1 MEKKP
6 RLRRAWAVGVGLA
19 VGALVLAACGS
30 GSTTTTTRAGA
41 TSTTP
46 PVIQKGGTAY
56 FAMAPQVT
64 PDWIFPFAS
73 LEYFSVAN
81 LTQFQYLM
89 YRPLYWFGPP
99 TSTSP
104 DVDYALSLANQPVWS
119 NNDRT
124 ITITTKGWK
133 FADGQSID
141 AQSVV
146 FWLNMLQAEAGNW
159 AGTAPG
165 ANQWP
170 GNIKS
175 YSAPNGATGD
185 TVVIN
190 LDGSFSTTWFQY
202 NELSQIDPMAEAWDV
217 TSLTAKA
224 GSGGCSA
231 VTTTAGLP
239 SKAVLAAC
247 TKVWTFDTDNN
258 GAAKHP
264 QMAGDLAT
272 YATNPLWAAGVDGPW
287 KLTGFDASTGQST
300 FVPNTTYG
308 GPQKPYLSEFVE
320 VPYTSD
326 TSEYNALAAG
336 GSTAPDVGYLPSQ
349 NTPQKPAGLGP
360 TDAGPNDSALSSTY
374 TLTQTETWQINYFP
388 ENFNSTLGAGGHAGA
403 VFKQLYFRQALQELV
418 DQTGVIAT
426 YFKGYGVPTYGPAP
440 VYPANDFAH
449 GVELKTG
456 GPYPFSLATAVATL
470 KAHGWNVVTNGTST
484 CKSPGTAAN
493 ECGANIPAG
502 TPLTFKEVYASG
514 SQSLTQ
520 TVDYE
525 VSEWAK
531 AGIQVKLS
539 AQPFDNVLKDAVS
552 CFPTASAACHAWDM
566 ANWGGGWLYS
576 PDYLPTGEEIF
587 ATGAGSNQGDYSDP
601 MNDTLIRET
610 NENSNLSVFY
620 QWEDYLAQQLPVIW
634 QPLLAG
640 EVEISNKIGGV
651 LPVNALDNLTPEYWY
666 FKAAS

>member
-1 MEKKP
+1 
-6 RLRRAWAVGVGLA
+6 
-19 VGALVLAACGS
+19 VLAACGS
-30 GSTTTTTRAGA
+30 SSSNGTTSSSPAGSTTTAVPKT
-41 TSTTP
+41 
-46 PVIQKGGTAY
+46 IQHGGTAY
-56 FAMAPQVT
+56 FALAPQVT
-64 PDWIFPFAS
+64 PNWIFPFAS
-73 LEYFSVAN
+73 LQFFSVAN

-104 DVDYALSLANQPVWS
+104 DVDYALSTANAPVWS
-119 NNDRT
+119 NGNKT
-124 ITITTKGWK
+124 ITITMKGWK
-133 FADGQSID
+133 FEDGQAID
-141 AQSVV
+141 AQSVI
-146 FWLNMLQAEAGNW
+146 FWLNMLQAESGNW

-175 YSAPNGATGD
+175 YSAPQGATGD
-185 TVVIN
+185 TVAIN
-190 LDGSFSTTWFQY
+190 LDHTYSTTWFQY

-217 TSLTAKA
+217 TSLTGAP
-224 GSGGCSA
+224 GSGGCGA
-231 VTTTAGLP
+231 VSTTAGMP
-239 SKAVLAAC
+239 SKAVIADC
-247 TKVWTFDTDNN
+247 VKVWTFDTDNN
-258 GAAKHP
+258 AAAKHP
-264 QMAGDLAT
+264 AMAGDLAT
-272 YATNPLWAAGVDGPW
+272 YASNPLWAAGVSGPW
-287 KLTGFDASTGQST
+287 KLSAFDASTGQST
-300 FVPNTTYG
+300 FVPNPAYS
-308 GPQKPYLSEFVE
+308 GPQKPYLSQFVE

-336 GSTAPDVGYLPSQ
+336 GSTAPDQGYLPSQ

-360 TDAGPNDSALSSTY
+360 TTAGPNDSALSSNY
-374 TLTQTETWQINYFP
+374 TLTQTESWQINYFP
-388 ENFNSTLGAGGHAGA
+388 ENFNSTLGAGGHAGS

-418 DQTGVIAT
+418 DQTGVIST

-440 VYPANDFAH
+440 VYPTNDFAH
-449 GVELKTG
+449 GVELKAG
-456 GPYPFSLATAVATL
+456 GPYPFSLTTAVALL
-470 KAHGWNVVTNGTST
+470 KAHGWNVVPNGTTT
-484 CKSPGTAAN
+484 CKTPGSGAAD
-493 ECGANIPAG
+493 CGTGIPAG

-531 AGIQVKLS
+531 AGIQVKLQAS
-539 AQPFDNVLKDAVS
+539 PFDNVLKSAVS
-552 CFPTASAACHAWDM
+552 CVPTATAACHAWDM

-601 MNDTLIRET
+601 MNDALIVKT
-610 NENSNLSVFY
+610 NQSSALAIFY

-651 LPVNALDNLTPEYWY
+651 LPINALANLTPEYWY